1 MEQITDYIEKFK
13 ADLPELFDNV
23 LSSYQDKINGDF
35 ADEYNIPEHEYV
47 QSHPLVQL
55 NDKLFDMITNN
66 TVNHQFKF
74 QNNIWIK
81 NPYQYVLNIHGS
93 YGDLSFIHI
102 YKYQYGGN
110 SFNDKVYYKY
120 DKLLQKNEYCIA
132 FIIEYCVAMNNSTN
146 NTYYYYN
153 NIIIKYITNYGR
165 FLKVARGTD
174 IKLIYNSG
182 NYQLSDARNKEDE
195 NTLID
200 GCKLYKYDIV
210 SNSNKV
216 IRNGY
221 PKLLTDIDANEP
233 PLTYKFPK
241 LFLDVINA
249 FRNESTDEMQKCCE
263 KYNLLLQK
271 ANNGNDKKI
280 KHLED
285 ENARLKKEIELLK
298 IQLEEQRKHFMG

>member
-23 LSSYQDKINGDF
+23 LSSYQDKINGEF
-35 ADEYNIPEHEYV
+35 ANEYNIPEHEYV

-55 NDKLFDMITNN
+55 NDKLFDFVEKLDFMESCR
-66 TVNHQFKF
+66 FKF
-74 QNNIWIK
+74 QNNVWIINDRHYPVFK
-81 NPYQYVLNIHGS
+81 
-93 YGDLSFIHI
+93 FIQDTAEVKYDNHNRLI
-102 YKYQYGGN
+102 YT
-110 SFNDKVYYKY
+110 FNDKCCYKNI
-120 DKLLQKNEYCIA
+120 KLIPKNEYVIG
-132 FIIEYCVAMNNSTN
+132 FIINYKYIESNGNRGDVARTKML
-146 NTYYYYN
+146 
-153 NIIIKYITNYGR
+153 IYITNYGR
-165 FLKVARGTD
+165 FIHVERQMYGDLKTNLCHLFNYD
-174 IKLIYNSG
+174 DKNIFIKDDKIYIYNYEYYNRTNLG
-182 NYQLSDARNKEDE
+182 GI
-195 NTLID
+195 LIAP
-200 GCKLYKYDIV
+200 
-210 SNSNKV
+210 
-216 IRNGY
+216 GY

-285 ENARLKKEIELLK
+285 ENTRLKKEIELLK